1 MPKLSE
7 FIGAIVQETAKA
19 RMLADLESIRM
30 AETYYQDMYLKHLPV
45 PHFKMPEITIE
56 MPVAVAQI
64 VQPNSS
70 VTNSSLLNNMK
81 MRINNDLKSFLP
93 RALLALKEDT
103 VRPETL
109 TLRTLPTR
117 LIKMTGDEETTLT
130 TRMDASCQD
139 IVDTVFKNKDYTN
152 VNNTPLRLTKLA
164 DDVEIM
170 LSRELATNYLDFVG
184 DKKGGVNEDAMKSV
198 LRMAREMMMD
208 SVTFIMKADETTLSI
223 VSDTTDLIHLGD
235 IKYLTTIKIT
245 MQEQDYEWNIGESD
259 VKGIEERH
267 LVIE

>member
-1 MPKLSE
+1 MPSLSE

-45 PHFKMPEITIE
+45 PHFKMPEVTIE
-56 MPVAVAQI
+56 MPVAVSQI

-81 MRINNDLKSFLP
+81 MRINSDLKNFMP
-93 RALLALKEDT
+93 RALLALKQDV
-103 VRPETL
+103 VRADTL

-117 LIKMTGDEETTLT
+117 LSKMTGTEETALT
-130 TRMDASCQD
+130 NRMATSCQS
-139 IVDTVFKNKDYTN
+139 IVDTVFKNKDYSN
-152 VNNTPLRLTKLA
+152 VNSTPLRLTKLA
-164 DDVEIM
+164 DDMEIM
-170 LSRELATNYLDFVG
+170 LSRELAANYLDFVG
-184 DKKGGVNEDAMKSV
+184 DKKGGVNEEAMRSV

-208 SVTFIMKADETTLSI
+208 SITIIMKADETSLSI
-223 VSDTTDLIHLGD
+223 VSDTTDLVQLGD
-235 IKYLTTIKIT
+235 IKYLTTIKVT
-245 MQEQDYEWNIGESD
+245 MHEQDYVWSIGESD
-259 VKGIEERH
+259 VTGVEERH